1 MGLGWGS
8 SHDAFGYS
16 NPDYP
21 EPEPDSHAG
30 EDEAYDEWRSRDD
43 VITKEKPDA

>member
-1 MGLGWGS
+1 MGLGWES

-16 NPDYP
+16 DQDYP
-21 EPEPDSHAG
+21 EPEPDPH

-43 VITKEKPDA
+43 VITKEAE